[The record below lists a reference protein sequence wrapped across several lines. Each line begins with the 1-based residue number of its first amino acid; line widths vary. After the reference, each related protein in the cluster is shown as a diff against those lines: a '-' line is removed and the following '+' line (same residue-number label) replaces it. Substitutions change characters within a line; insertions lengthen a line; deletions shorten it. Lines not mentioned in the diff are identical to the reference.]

1 MTSGMSPS
9 LGPQVAITPSCP
21 PGSAGLPLP
30 YPLALPYPQLCQED
44 LRDEMYCQV
53 IKQVTGHPQP

>member
-1 MTSGMSPS
+1 MSPS
-9 LGPQVAITPSCP
+9 LRLQAAITPSSP
-21 PGSAGLPLP
+21 LGSAGLPLP
-30 YPLALPYPQLCQED
+30 YPLFPFPQLCQDD